1 MTRAD
6 RRTGPEGPP
15 RARVAASGSQGAPG
29 RGQAVSGLGV
39 RAGLA
44 ALLGFS
50 LLTSHSSPLTAQAP
64 TSLTLYND
72 GRVLVRRLVGL
83 DIPKGDSEQR
93 LALGVL
99 DPGSVFPLDDGV
111 NLVNTGYDAAVD
123 EASVLRRAVGRRI
136 KFRYGSDTLTAELV
150 GVDPERYRMPDGSIS
165 FSRPGQPMYPADL
178 VALEPTLRASLSSTT
193 ARKGLRVG
201 YFTQGGGWS
210 ASYQVILGGRDAPA
224 RVLGAAVVNGGPLSV
239 KDAELQLLAGQVNV
253 ATAPD
258 QYRPRAEAMMVAKEA
273 LAGAPPAEQKVGEFH
288 LYTLPG
294 RASLEPGLVTTVA
307 LFEPTQA
314 RVTRSYQV
322 LGQIPYWGGL
332 PQYGEEQ
339 EVPVKVTYT
348 VARPRK
354 TDLGDRPLPGGV
366 VRLFEPDSAG
376 RLQLIG
382 ESATDHAPAGEDLR
396 LEAGTA
402 FDLTAKRVQTGYSTR
417 RDSLP
422 GGGWRTIATADYK
435 VSLQNAGDTPATI
448 DVVESRGGEWSVVT
462 SSVKPEKQSSTR
474 TVFRVPVPA
483 RGKATLTYRVRV
495 IW

>member
-1 MTRAD
+1 ML
-6 RRTGPEGPP
+6 GI
-15 RARVAASGSQGAPG
+15 AA
-29 RGQAVSGLGV
+29 VF
-39 RAGLA
+39 AG
-44 ALLGFS
+44 ALLTAGGS
-50 LLTSHSSPLTAQAP
+50 RLTAQAP

-72 GRVLVRRLVGL
+72 GRVLVRRLLNL
-83 DIPKGDSEQR
+83 DLPKGVSEQQ
-93 LALGVL
+93 LSLGVL
-99 DPGSVFPLDDGV
+99 DPASVFPLEDGV
-111 NLVNTGYDAAVD
+111 SLVNAGYDAAVD
-123 EASVLRRAVGRRI
+123 EASVLRRALGRRI
-136 KFRYGSDTLTAELV
+136 RFRRDKDTVSAELV
-150 GVDPERYRMPDGSIS
+150 GVDPERYRMADGTIS
-165 FSRPGQPMYPADL
+165 FNRPGEPMYPADL
-178 VALEPTLRASLSSTT
+178 VTLEPTLRATVSSSA

-201 YFTQGGGWS
+201 YFTQAGGWS
-210 ASYQVILGGRDAPA
+210 ARYQVILGGKDAPA
-224 RVLGAAVVNGGPLSV
+224 RVLGAAVINGGPLSI
-239 KDAELQLLAGQVNV
+239 KDAEMQLLAGQVNV
-253 ATAPD
+253 VASTDLSA
-258 QYRPRAEAMMVAKEA
+258 PRAEAMMVAKQ
-273 LAGAPPAEQKVGEFH
+273 AGAEAAPSEQKVGEFH

-314 RVTRSYQV
+314 KVTRSYQMP
-322 LGQIPYWGGL
+322 GQIPYWGGL
-332 PQYGEEQ
+332 PRYAEEQ
-339 EVPVKVTYT
+339 EVPVKVAYT

-382 ESATDHAPAGEDLR
+382 ESSTDHAPAGEDLR

-402 FDLTAKRVQTGYSTR
+402 FDLTAKRVQTSYSTR

-422 GGGWRTIATADYK
+422 GGGWRTTATADYR
-435 VSLQNAGDTPATI
+435 VNLENAGDTPASI
-448 DVVESRGGEWSVVT
+448 EVVELRGGEWSVVT

>member
-1 MTRAD
+1 MSLFREDGMTKAD
-6 RRTGPEGPP
+6 RRTG
-15 RARVAASGSQGAPG
+15 GSAD
-29 RGQAVSGLGV
+29 RRLIL
-39 RAGLA
+39 RRGLA
-44 ALLGFS
+44 AAFAFS
-50 LLTSHSSPLTAQAP
+50 LLTSHFSPLWAQAP

-111 NLVNTGYDAAVD
+111 NLVNAGYDAAVD
-123 EASVLRRAVGRRI
+123 EASVLRRALGRRI
-136 KFRYGSDTLTAELV
+136 KFRYGSDTLSAELV
-150 GVDPERYRMPDGSIS
+150 GVDPERYRMADGTIS

-178 VALEPTLRASLSSTT
+178 VALEPTMRATISSTA

-210 ASYQVILGGRDAPA
+210 ASYQVILGARDAPA
-224 RVLGAAVVNGGPLSV
+224 RVLGAAVINGGPLSV

-253 ATAPD
+253 ATPAD
-258 QYRPRAEAMMVAKEA
+258 QYSPRAEAMMVAKRAVSE
-273 LAGAPPAEQKVGEFH
+273 LAAPGEQKVGEFH

-294 RASLEPGLVTTVA
+294 RASLEPGLVTTIA
-307 LFEPTQA
+307 LFEPAQA
-314 RVTRSYQV
+314 RVTRSYQM

-332 PQYGEEQ
+332 AQYGEEQ

-348 VARPRK
+348 VSRPRK

-382 ESATDHAPAGEDLR
+382 ESSIDHSPAGEDLR

-402 FDLTAKRVQTGYSTR
+402 FDLTAKRVQTSYSTR

-422 GGGWRTIATADYK
+422 GGGWRTTATADYR
-435 VSLQNAGDTPATI
+435 VNLQNAGDAPATI
-448 DVVESRGGEWSVVT
+448 EVVETRGGEWSVVT
-462 SSVKPEKQSSTR
+462 SSVKPDKQSSTR
-474 TVFRVPVPA
+474 TVFRVPVAA
-483 RGKATLTYRVRV
+483 RGKTTLTYRVRV